1 MPVTK
6 VNYHIFAFISFF
18 SFYIVPINF
27 HIPNTQLN
35 HDSSKNNYICP
46 LCNKILKRKDSSIQS
61 DLCEEWIHLFKC
73 SLLTT
78 DDFEFLLHTENKWH
92 CSKCT
97 PETLPFHD
105 INDNDLFIVNLGID
119 CNSYPNLSFISR
131 SSNDFITDC
140 QNLLNNP
147 SDKILNEQEDEFYAQ
162 INSQYYIF
170 EFNQISHNQ
179 EFSFNLLHTNL
190 ASISKHCDELQL
202 TLSLLKTKL
211 DVIGITEHK
220 IQKENIA
227 STTNIEI
234 PGFILLCLTAQIL
247 LTVGQVSI

>member
-1 MPVTK
+1 M
-6 VNYHIFAFISFF
+6 
-18 SFYIVPINF
+18 
-27 HIPNTQLN
+27 
-35 HDSSKNNYICP
+35 
-46 LCNKILKRKDSSIQS
+46 
-61 DLCEEWIHLFKC
+61 
-73 SLLTT
+73 
-78 DDFEFLLHTENKWH
+78 
-92 CSKCT
+92 
-97 PETLPFHD
+97 PFHD

-162 INSQYYIF
+162 INSQYYDIS

-202 TLSLLKTKL
+202 TLSLLKTKF
-211 DVIGITEHK
+211 DVIGVTEHK

-234 PGFILLCLTAQIL
+234 PGFHPFVFDCSDTTHSGTGFYIKNSIVYKKRDDLKIQSPGHFESTFIEIIFPKEEYDHRLHL
-247 LTVGQVSI
+247 LTPYKYLVNKKV